1 MTPVALPST
10 SQPPGRPWWQPT
22 LSHQHGPLVA
32 LLVSFLLGAAGAQ
45 LWTSATSAALVVV
58 LAAFQAEHPIVQQV
72 RRRRSLQPRL
82 LLWAGLYSVIAFVL
96 GAVLA
101 CHTPVLIGL
110 AGLAAVVLGLDA
122 LAVLR
127 HRQRGLGHELLV
139 FTAVCL
145 AAPFAWIAGSGR
157 LEPAALGL
165 WVLCSLYFGSS
176 VVLLKLR
183 RDPDASL
190 APFLLHAGAAVAL
203 LLLGLQLNLLTPL
216 EAVAFAVALLK
227 GAWQLGRLPAFRAA
241 PIGQIAAVETGSAL
255 LFLAL
260 AALALLPATLQP
272 AG

>member
-1 MTPVALPST
+1 MIPVALAST
-10 SQPPGRPWWQPT
+10 SPPPGRPWWQPT

-45 LWTSATSAALVVV
+45 RWTAATSTALVAV
-58 LAAFQAEHPIVQQV
+58 LAAFQAENPLVQQI

-82 LLWAGLYSVIAFVL
+82 LVWTGIYSAIALALGGL
-96 GAVLA
+96 LA
-101 CHTPVLIGL
+101 WRMPGLIGL
-110 AGLAAVVLGLDA
+110 AGLAAAVLGLDA

-127 HRQRGLGHELLV
+127 RRQRGLGHELLA

-145 AAPFAWIAGSGR
+145 AAPFAWIASSGR

-183 RDPDASL
+183 RDPEASL

-203 LLLGLQLNLLTPL
+203 LLAGLELGLLTPL
-216 EAVAFAVALLK
+216 EAGAFAVALLK
-227 GAWQLGRLPAFRAA
+227 GAWQLGRLPAFRTA
-241 PIGQIAAVETGSAL
+241 PIGQIAATETGSAL

-260 AALALLPATLQP
+260 AALALLPAALP
-272 AG
+272 AVG